1 MNDKMIYLDSCIL
14 QQDMRIRMPKTV
26 LVNLELEKG
35 KSFFDVYLN
44 KEEGTVVL
52 KVKKPDDPNDQEG

>member
-52 KVKKPDDPNDQEG
+52 KVKKPDVPNEQEG

>member
-1 MNDKMIYLDSCIL
+1 
-14 QQDMRIRMPKTV
+14 MPKTV

-52 KVKKPDDPNDQEG
+52 KVKKPDDPNEQEG

>member
-52 KVKKPDDPNDQEG
+52 KVKKPDDPNEQEG